1 MLTFGMLILSFSSCN
16 TSNALE
22 TVDLFLEGHLKTS
35 KAKKWYLDWWKK
47 CLKRTQTTQ
56 LSNNCLINI

>member
-1 MLTFGMLILSFSSCN
+1 MLILSFSSCN

-35 KAKKWYLDWWKK
+35 KANKMIFGLMKKVLKK
-47 CLKRTQTTQ
+47 NTDN
-56 LSNNCLINI
+56 SIV